1 MQKSKELCPELRR
14 NEGDTGDVAA
24 RPTETGDEPEFDRVA
39 AGSEDDR
46 DGCGRRLGCNC
57 RWGVMRSDHCYL
69 TPDQIDCEVW
79 QSIGLGLRP
88 AILDRHVLALG
99 MTDCTNALPECGH
112 KKCTISRLR
121 HAEIPD
127 HRHRRLLR
135 PRRKRPR
142 RRRAAEQRN
151 ELAPFHSITS
161 SARASSVGGTSRFSI
176 LAVWTLMTSSNLV
189 DCTTGRSAGLAPLR
203 MRPT

>member
-14 NEGDTGDVAA
+14 NEGDTGDVATG
-24 RPTETGDEPEFDRVA
+24 PTETGDEPEFDRVA

-69 TPDQIDCEVW
+69 TPDQIGCEVL

-99 MTDCTNALPECGH
+99 ITAFTNALPECGH
-112 KKCTISRLR
+112 KICTISRLR
-121 HAEIPD
+121 HAEEPD
-127 HRHRRLLR
+127 HRHSRLLR
-135 PRRKRPR
+135 PRHQRPR
-142 RRRAAEQRN
+142 RRRAAEKGD
-151 ELAPFHSITS
+151 EVAPANHSITS
-161 SARASSVGGTSRFSI
+161 WAVTSSVFGTVSPSAF
-176 LAVWTLMTSSNLV
+176 AVLRLMTS
-189 DCTTGRSAGLAPLR
+189 
-203 MRPT
+203 

>member
-69 TPDQIDCEVW
+69 TPDQIGCEVW

-99 MTDCTNALPECGH
+99 ITGFTNALPECAVTRYARSAGSETLRNPMVGSFPACCARAVSGH
-112 KKCTISRLR
+112 VAAPPSSAMNSRLFTR
-121 HAEIPD
+121 S
-127 HRHRRLLR
+127 
-135 PRRKRPR
+135 PR
-142 RRRAAEQRN
+142 RRGRAKSTALRG
-151 ELAPFHSITS
+151 
-161 SARASSVGGTSRFSI
+161 RAHWQS
-176 LAVWTLMTSSNLV
+176 
-189 DCTTGRSAGLAPLR
+189 
-203 MRPT
+203 